1 MTPLFQ
7 SQVVAVRDDSDV
19 GVARRLAR
27 RRALELGL
35 SEVVAERA
43 AIVATEATRNL
54 VQHAGGGELLLRA
67 LGGGTGLELLALDR
81 GPGLRDVAR
90 AMQDGYS
97 TAGTAGQGLG
107 AMSRLSAE
115 FDLYSLDG
123 HGTAVLARV
132 GDAGTDADVGAV
144 CVAVAGEDR
153 CGDAW
158 SVQRPSGRCVALV
171 ADGLGHGAQ
180 AADAAELAVGVFGR
194 SASLAAPAILESIHA
209 ALRSTRGAA
218 AAVADLTVQSGPVR
232 YAAVGN
238 ISSALV
244 AAGAIRR
251 MVSLPGTVG
260 LQARRI
266 QQFAYEWAPEAVLVM
281 HSDGVATRWDLSAY
295 PGLVLRHPSLVAGV
309 LYRDFAR
316 HRDDAT
322 VLVVRRPR

>member
-1 MTPLFQ
+1 M
-7 SQVVAVRDDSDV
+7 
-19 GVARRLAR
+19 
-27 RRALELGL
+27 
-35 SEVVAERA
+35 
-43 AIVATEATRNL
+43 
-54 VQHAGGGELLLRA
+54 
-67 LGGGTGLELLALDR
+67 
-81 GPGLRDVAR
+81 
-90 AMQDGYS
+90 
-97 TAGTAGQGLG
+97 
-107 AMSRLSAE
+107 
-115 FDLYSLDG
+115 
-123 HGTAVLARV
+123 
-132 GDAGTDADVGAV
+132 
-144 CVAVAGEDR
+144 
-153 CGDAW
+153 
-158 SVQRPSGRCVALV
+158 
-171 ADGLGHGAQ
+171 
-180 AADAAELAVGVFGR
+180 
-194 SASLAAPAILESIHA
+194 
-209 ALRSTRGAA
+209 
-218 AAVADLTVQSGPVR
+218 QSGPVR